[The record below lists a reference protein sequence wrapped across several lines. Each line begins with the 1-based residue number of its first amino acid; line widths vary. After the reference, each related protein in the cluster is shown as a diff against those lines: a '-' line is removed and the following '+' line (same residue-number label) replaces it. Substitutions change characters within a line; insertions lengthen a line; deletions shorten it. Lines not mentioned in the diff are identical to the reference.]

1 MSKKVEISIT
11 RDNKDAIILKG
22 RLLGAVSIMEGT
34 KILQNTDVSKR
45 IATGATVELSEAL
58 KSLEEIH
65 KEDTLK
71 PENGRLV
78 VAINSIKK
86 ENATLDISVLTR
98 QLLLT
103 APIEMVTQTA
113 RDKDGLYK
121 ATMNDVDDSLIMLE
135 EKGASNDD

>member
-1 MSKKVEISIT
+1 MAKTVEVSIT
-11 RDNKDAIILKG
+11 RDKKAAITLKG

-34 KILQNTDVSKR
+34 KILQNTNVSKR
-45 IATGATVELSEAL
+45 IATGVTVELSEAL

-71 PENGRLV
+71 SKNGRLV
-78 VAINSIKK
+78 IAVNTMKD
-86 ENATLDISVLTR
+86 EEVMLDLSVLTR

-113 RDKDGLYK
+113 KDKDGMYK
-121 ATMNDVDDSLIMLE
+121 ATMNGVDDSLIIVE
-135 EKGASNDD
+135 EKGAKSDD